1 MRIFSKISMLIF
13 CLTGLFF
20 INVRGQEVCFTRQD
34 AATVIAKLDTPQK
47 ISNAADLR
55 KELLKMRDERQKL
68 ESKLLNNLKDSQA
81 LLKDREQLGK
91 DQLLRLCRITKENGF
106 LTEETLQPEAFESQF
121 YVISN
126 NRAFDLQLQFLEVL
140 AAAANKK
147 LVSRKFLAPVVDNIR
162 IGKGLPQIFGTQ
174 AKIRDNVVY
183 IYPLLNETKID
194 EWRKAYDL
202 PSMASSIRDLEDR
215 FIMPVLKMS
224 RPATLAK
231 NAQKAAKDE
240 TALLGVDAGEDEVL
254 EINTKLVNIN
264 VQVLNQDLTNADA
277 LNLTQN
283 DFAVYENGKEQN
295 ISFFSSADKPFD
307 LILLLDF
314 SGSTVEKQ
322 DLIRKAAQRFVEL
335 ARPGD
340 RIAVVAFTNEI
351 RVVSPLTTDRAALNE
366 SIKKLE
372 MKGGSRI
379 WDALNYVYKN
389 IIAKESA
396 GRRSAVVFMTD
407 GLDGS
412 LNTTY
417 ADLMETVRQNDTTI
431 FPVYLDSSYYQ
442 LPKTSQM
449 AEKSMLMLAEESGG
463 KLYPARK
470 IKDLVGIYEQII
482 RDLSR
487 VYSISYEPSDEK
499 RDGGWRELQV
509 KIKDRPNLVVR
520 SRQGYYAN

>member
-1 MRIFSKISMLIF
+1 MRIFLKISMLVF
-13 CLTGLFF
+13 CLAGGFF
-20 INVRGQEVCFTRQD
+20 ASAHGQEVCLTRQE
-34 AATVIAKLDTPQK
+34 AADIIAKLDTPPK
-47 ISNAADLR
+47 IANTADLR

-68 ESKLLNNLKDSQA
+68 ESKLLNNLKDSQS
-81 LLKDREQLGK
+81 LLKEREQLGK
-91 DQLLRLCRITKENGF
+91 TQLLRLCRITKENGF
-106 LTEETLQPEAFESQF
+106 LTEETLAPEAFEAQF

-147 LVSRKFLAPVVDNIR
+147 LAPRNFLAPIVDNVR
-162 IGKGLPQIFGTQ
+162 IGRGLPQIFGTQ
-174 AKIRDNVVY
+174 AKIKDGVVY
-183 IYPLLNETKID
+183 IYPLTNETKID

-202 PSMASSIRDLEDR
+202 PTMASSIRELEDR

-224 RPATLAK
+224 RPAKLA
-231 NAQKAAKDE
+231 NAAQKSAKDE

-264 VQVLNQDLTNADA
+264 VQVLNQDLTNANA
-277 LNLTQN
+277 VNLTQN

-295 ISFFSSADKPFD
+295 ISYFSSADKPFD

-314 SGSTVEKQ
+314 SGSTDEKQ

-335 ARPGD
+335 ARPDD
-340 RIAVVAFTNEI
+340 RIAVVAFTHEI
-351 RVVSPLTTDRAALNE
+351 RVVSPLTTDRAALTE
-366 SIKKLE
+366 SIEKLE

-379 WDALNYVYKN
+379 WDALDYVYKN
-389 IIAKESA
+389 IINKESQ

-407 GLDGS
+407 GLDNS
-412 LNTTY
+412 LSTTY
-417 ADLMETVRQNDTTI
+417 ADLIETVRQNDTTI

-442 LPKTSQM
+442 LPKTAQM
-449 AEKSMLMLAEESGG
+449 AEKSMTMLAEESGG
-463 KLYPARK
+463 QIYPARK

-482 RDLSR
+482 KDLSR

-499 RDGGWRELQV
+499 RDGAWRELQV
-509 KIKDRPNLVVR
+509 KVKDRPNLVVR